1 MQYLG
6 HTYTK
11 SVFTLYLKFKLNW
24 TFIFSIHH

>member
-24 TFIFSIHH
+24 AFCIFLS

>member
-11 SVFTLYLKFKLNW
+11 SIFILYLKFKLNW
-24 TFIFSIHH
+24 AFYNFIC